1 MSNRTVSNRARRLA
15 LAIVLGLSMF
25 GSLAPLGVV
34 ASPRASQPDGNMPL
48 AQPASGPAA
57 PAVPGPDNNVEYNGL
72 GHDSQSSL
80 YRTPFGAVTI
90 GATVTVRFRTFANDV
105 TGVTARLYSTAS
117 ASESLVP
124 MTRVASHE
132 ICQDAALVA
141 DRCDFWQIQVTPAQR
156 GVVYYRFIVQDGSAT
171 AYYADDGNFDGGWGT
186 ATPGMIDRSYP
197 IVVYQ
202 PDFAPIEWL
211 QKGVM
216 YQIFPDRFRNGD
228 LLNDPLSGQPRYD
241 DPVLKLPWTTLPE
254 GYCRN
259 YSDAASSCPWRF
271 SPIPAW
277 GVGQPETP
285 RGRDYM
291 GGDLKGVKDKLGYL
305 QDLGV
310 TVIYLNPVFDAG
322 SNHSYDTQNYLAI
335 DPYFGTKADWDALV
349 AAADARGMKII
360 LDGVFNHV
368 SSDSKYFDRYGQYPE
383 IGACESITSTY
394 RAWFSFTNVASGAG
408 TCAGAAGPLSAT
420 YDGWFGFD
428 SIPVLNKNNAQVRE
442 LVYTGTTNVAAYW
455 LNEGAAGWRL
465 DVMGDGSFPADFWQG
480 FRQTVKTA
488 KADAPII
495 GELWKRDEMLPKI
508 HGDQADTGMNYRF
521 RNAILGFFGKVDGK
535 GFPDDGQSNQA
546 PSVFARKL
554 NSVREDYPDA
564 VYYTLMNLM
573 GSHDTMRILWNLT
586 PGAANTRAEK
596 EFNAANLAAGKQLL
610 RLATLTQMGIPGVPT
625 IYYGDEVGLTGE
637 DDPDD
642 RRTFPWLDQNFSVV
656 FLPLVSRGAT
666 GGLAD
671 RAERPATPPAFGAGG
686 DLTLRD
692 DFRAYIAARQ
702 SRDVFSMG
710 ALTFPDLHDSART
723 MVMMLRSITDT
734 AMVAVNRDSVTR
746 TLIFTPTG
754 QIPDGLVLQNA
765 LAPGEILSAVNARIE
780 ITLGPLSGA
789 MLVSPPGQDQTAP
802 DAPSNLTAAALTSG
816 VALTWD
822 AVGDAARYALYR
834 SPVVGGG
841 YTAVTLTASTGF
853 TDTSVSNGRR
863 YFYVVRAIDAAGNE
877 GAMSNEATAVPA
889 WPVAWAIIQSPKTV
903 TTTLGITPTE
913 NIYGQVWVPG
923 LTDAGGPTSGII
935 AELGYGAIGSAP
947 SSWTNWKGMAYNV
960 TVGNNYEY
968 FTTLL
973 PQITG
978 TFDMIARFST
988 NLGLNWVYADRDGV
1002 GISNPAR
1009 LIVLDAS
1016 DTTPP
1021 AAPTL
1026 TVTGVAGTQVRLSWT
1041 SVPDAAQYW
1050 LYRRVVSGTYGA
1062 PTAVVTTT
1070 SYNDNGVTTGVPYS
1084 YVVRAVDNALN
1095 VSPDS
1100 NEVGATPT
1108 PQQVAVTFNVTVP
1121 AGTPVTSTVY
1131 IVGNQA
1137 AFCNWCNPH
1146 TVSLTLATTNVW
1158 TITLSFPEGTNL
1170 AYKYTLGSWN
1180 YVQKGGSCQELGD
1193 NTVSV
1198 GNLPTQVVNNT
1209 VVNWRNVAPCG
1220 N

>member
-124 MTRVASHE
+124 MTRVASNE

-521 RNAILGFFGKVDGK
+521 RNAILGKVIGL
-535 GFPDDGQSNQA
+535 F
-546 PSVFARKL
+546 RK
-554 NSVREDYPDA
+554 
-564 VYYTLMNLM
+564 
-573 GSHDTMRILWNLT
+573 
-586 PGAANTRAEK
+586 
-596 EFNAANLAAGKQLL
+596 F
-610 RLATLTQMGIPGVPT
+610 
-625 IYYGDEVGLTGE
+625 
-637 DDPDD
+637 
-642 RRTFPWLDQNFSVV
+642 
-656 FLPLVSRGAT
+656 
-666 GGLAD
+666 
-671 RAERPATPPAFGAGG
+671 
-686 DLTLRD
+686 
-692 DFRAYIAARQ
+692 
-702 SRDVFSMG
+702 
-710 ALTFPDLHDSART
+710 
-723 MVMMLRSITDT
+723 
-734 AMVAVNRDSVTR
+734 
-746 TLIFTPTG
+746 
-754 QIPDGLVLQNA
+754 
-765 LAPGEILSAVNARIE
+765 
-780 ITLGPLSGA
+780 
-789 MLVSPPGQDQTAP
+789 
-802 DAPSNLTAAALTSG
+802 
-816 VALTWD
+816 
-822 AVGDAARYALYR
+822 
-834 SPVVGGG
+834 
-841 YTAVTLTASTGF
+841 
-853 TDTSVSNGRR
+853 
-863 YFYVVRAIDAAGNE
+863 
-877 GAMSNEATAVPA
+877 
-889 WPVAWAIIQSPKTV
+889 
-903 TTTLGITPTE
+903 
-913 NIYGQVWVPG
+913 
-923 LTDAGGPTSGII
+923 
-935 AELGYGAIGSAP
+935 
-947 SSWTNWKGMAYNV
+947 
-960 TVGNNYEY
+960 
-968 FTTLL
+968 
-973 PQITG
+973 
-978 TFDMIARFST
+978 
-988 NLGLNWVYADRDGV
+988 
-1002 GISNPAR
+1002 
-1009 LIVLDAS
+1009 
-1016 DTTPP
+1016 
-1021 AAPTL
+1021 
-1026 TVTGVAGTQVRLSWT
+1026 
-1041 SVPDAAQYW
+1041 
-1050 LYRRVVSGTYGA
+1050 
-1062 PTAVVTTT
+1062 
-1070 SYNDNGVTTGVPYS
+1070 
-1084 YVVRAVDNALN
+1084 
-1095 VSPDS
+1095 
-1100 NEVGATPT
+1100 
-1108 PQQVAVTFNVTVP
+1108 
-1121 AGTPVTSTVY
+1121 
-1131 IVGNQA
+1131 
-1137 AFCNWCNPH
+1137 
-1146 TVSLTLATTNVW
+1146 
-1158 TITLSFPEGTNL
+1158 
-1170 AYKYTLGSWN
+1170 
-1180 YVQKGGSCQELGD
+1180 
-1193 NTVSV
+1193 
-1198 GNLPTQVVNNT
+1198 
-1209 VVNWRNVAPCG
+1209 
-1220 N
+1220 

>member
-1 MSNRTVSNRARRLA
+1 
-15 LAIVLGLSMF
+15 
-25 GSLAPLGVV
+25 
-34 ASPRASQPDGNMPL
+34 
-48 AQPASGPAA
+48 
-57 PAVPGPDNNVEYNGL
+57 
-72 GHDSQSSL
+72 
-80 YRTPFGAVTI
+80 
-90 GATVTVRFRTFANDV
+90 
-105 TGVTARLYSTAS
+105 
-117 ASESLVP
+117 
-124 MTRVASHE
+124 
-132 ICQDAALVA
+132 
-141 DRCDFWQIQVTPAQR
+141 
-156 GVVYYRFIVQDGSAT
+156 
-171 AYYADDGNFDGGWGT
+171 
-186 ATPGMIDRSYP
+186 
-197 IVVYQ
+197 
-202 PDFAPIEWL
+202 
-211 QKGVM
+211 
-216 YQIFPDRFRNGD
+216 
-228 LLNDPLSGQPRYD
+228 
-241 DPVLKLPWTTLPE
+241 
-254 GYCRN
+254 
-259 YSDAASSCPWRF
+259 
-271 SPIPAW
+271 
-277 GVGQPETP
+277 
-285 RGRDYM
+285 
-291 GGDLKGVKDKLGYL
+291 
-305 QDLGV
+305 
-310 TVIYLNPVFDAG
+310 
-322 SNHSYDTQNYLAI
+322 
-335 DPYFGTKADWDALV
+335 
-349 AAADARGMKII
+349 
-360 LDGVFNHV
+360 
-368 SSDSKYFDRYGQYPE
+368 
-383 IGACESITSTY
+383 
-394 RAWFSFTNVASGAG
+394 
-408 TCAGAAGPLSAT
+408 
-420 YDGWFGFD
+420 
-428 SIPVLNKNNAQVRE
+428 
-442 LVYTGTTNVAAYW
+442 
-455 LNEGAAGWRL
+455 
-465 DVMGDGSFPADFWQG
+465 
-480 FRQTVKTA
+480 
-488 KADAPII
+488 
-495 GELWKRDEMLPKI
+495 
-508 HGDQADTGMNYRF
+508 
-521 RNAILGFFGKVDGK
+521 
-535 GFPDDGQSNQA
+535 
-546 PSVFARKL
+546 
-554 NSVREDYPDA
+554 
-564 VYYTLMNLM
+564 
-573 GSHDTMRILWNLT
+573 
-586 PGAANTRAEK
+586 
-596 EFNAANLAAGKQLL
+596 
-610 RLATLTQMGIPGVPT
+610 
-625 IYYGDEVGLTGE
+625 
-637 DDPDD
+637 
-642 RRTFPWLDQNFSVV
+642 
-656 FLPLVSRGAT
+656 
-666 GGLAD
+666 
-671 RAERPATPPAFGAGG
+671 
-686 DLTLRD
+686 LRD

-710 ALTFPDLHDSART
+710 ALTFPYLNDSERT

-1070 SYNDNGVTTGVPYS
+1070 SYNDNGVTTGAPYS

>member
-124 MTRVASHE
+124 MTRVASNE
-132 ICQDAALVA
+132 ICQDVALVA

-625 IYYGDEVGLTGE
+625 IYYGDEIGLTGE

-692 DFRAYIAARQ
+692 DFKAYIAARQ

-710 ALTFPDLHDSART
+710 ALTFPYLNDSERT

-734 AMVAVNRDSVTR
+734 AMVAVNRDSVSR
-746 TLIFTPTG
+746 TLFFTATG

-802 DAPSNLTAAALTSG
+802 DAPSNLTAAALASG
-816 VALTWD
+816 VALAWD

-841 YTAVTLTASTGF
+841 YTPVTLTATTGF

-877 GAMSNEATAVPA
+877 VGRGVSELSAAFGQSIEMGATLEDIAGTIHAHP
-889 WPVAWAIIQSPKTV
+889 
-903 TTTLGITPTE
+903 TLGE
-913 NIYGQVWVPG
+913 AVQEAA
-923 LTDAGGPTSGII
+923 LRA
-935 AELGYGAIGSAP
+935 LGH
-947 SSWTNWKGMAYNV
+947 
-960 TVGNNYEY
+960 
-968 FTTLL
+968 
-973 PQITG
+973 
-978 TFDMIARFST
+978 
-988 NLGLNWVYADRDGV
+988 
-1002 GISNPAR
+1002 
-1009 LIVLDAS
+1009 
-1016 DTTPP
+1016 
-1021 AAPTL
+1021 
-1026 TVTGVAGTQVRLSWT
+1026 
-1041 SVPDAAQYW
+1041 
-1050 LYRRVVSGTYGA
+1050 
-1062 PTAVVTTT
+1062 
-1070 SYNDNGVTTGVPYS
+1070 
-1084 YVVRAVDNALN
+1084 ALH
-1095 VSPDS
+1095 
-1100 NEVGATPT
+1100 
-1108 PQQVAVTFNVTVP
+1108 
-1121 AGTPVTSTVY
+1121 
-1131 IVGNQA
+1131 I
-1137 AFCNWCNPH
+1137 
-1146 TVSLTLATTNVW
+1146 
-1158 TITLSFPEGTNL
+1158 
-1170 AYKYTLGSWN
+1170 
-1180 YVQKGGSCQELGD
+1180 
-1193 NTVSV
+1193 
-1198 GNLPTQVVNNT
+1198 
-1209 VVNWRNVAPCG
+1209 
-1220 N
+1220 